1 MVLIKDLPVDITL
14 QACCSVSI
22 KDSSSHLVQ
31 SFLVS
36 HCATFLLTYLL
47 VVTILDELYLSQ
59 YTGKL
64 SLW

>member
-1 MVLIKDLPVDITL
+1 MVLIKNLPADIIL
-14 QACCSVSI
+14 QAFYSI
-22 KDSSSHLVQ
+22 SITDSSSHLVQ